1 LRRCA
6 YFEQPI
12 FLNLILSVLFNK
24 IDFFSDEL
32 NLDIFYRRSPGM
44 RKSLCIALSSLFL
57 LACASQNTYTKQ
69 QKGTAIGA
77 ATGAAVGA
85 AVGGAST
92 GKKDR
97 TKGIIIGGL
106 AGAVAG
112 GLVGNQIGAY
122 MDRQEEALRQ
132 AMAAATAADQAS
144 IQRSQDVLTATFK
157 SDMFFDFDSAT
168 LKPGAYAEL
177 DRIAKVFNDYPQ
189 TMIQVQGHTDSSGP
203 ESYNM
208 ALSERRA
215 NAVRDA
221 LVQRGVAQE
230 RMTTVGF
237 GESQPVS
244 SSAAMNR
251 RVSLVMTPIPA

>member
-1 LRRCA
+1 
-6 YFEQPI
+6 
-12 FLNLILSVLFNK
+12 
-24 IDFFSDEL
+24 
-32 NLDIFYRRSPGM
+32 M
-44 RKSLCIALSSLFL
+44 RKSLCIALSSLFM
-57 LACASQNTYTKQ
+57 LACASQGTYTKQ

-77 ATGAAVGA
+77 GTGAV
-85 AVGGAST
+85 VGGVIGGSVARKGHGTT
-92 GKKDR
+92 GA
-97 TKGIIIGGL
+97 IIGGL
-106 AGAVAG
+106 AGAALG
-112 GLVGNQIGAY
+112 GLVGNQIGVY

-132 AMAAATAADQAS
+132 AMAATTAADQAS

-177 DRIAKVFNDYPQ
+177 DRVAMVFNDYPQ
-189 TMIQVQGHTDSSGP
+189 TMIQIQGHTDSSGK
-203 ESYNM
+203 EAYNM

-221 LVQRGVAQE
+221 LIQRGVAQE
-230 RMTTVGF
+230 RLTTIGF

-251 RVSLVMTPIPA
+251 RVSLVMTPIRA

>member
-1 LRRCA
+1 V
-6 YFEQPI
+6 QPI

-24 IDFFSDEL
+24 MIFFSDEF
-32 NLDIFYRRSPGM
+32 NLEIFYKRSPGM

-57 LACASQNTYTKQ
+57 MACASQGTYNKQ

-77 ATGAAVGA
+77 GTGAV
-85 AVGGAST
+85 VGGVIGGSVARKGHGTT
-92 GKKDR
+92 GA
-97 TKGIIIGGL
+97 IIGGL
-106 AGAVAG
+106 AGAALG

-132 AMAAATAADQAS
+132 AMASATAADQAS

-177 DRIAKVFNDYPQ
+177 DRVAKVFNDYPQ
-189 TMIQVQGHTDSSGP
+189 TMIQIQGHTDSAGA
-203 ESYNM
+203 ETYNM

-221 LVQRGVAQE
+221 LIQRGVLPE
-230 RMTTVGF
+230 RLATIGF
-237 GESQPVS
+237 GESQPIS
-244 SSAAMNR
+244 SSAAVNR
-251 RVSLVMTPIPA
+251 RVTLVMTPIRA

>member
-1 LRRCA
+1 
-6 YFEQPI
+6 
-12 FLNLILSVLFNK
+12 
-24 IDFFSDEL
+24 
-32 NLDIFYRRSPGM
+32 M
-44 RKSLCIALSSLFL
+44 RKSLCIALSCLFL
-57 LACASQNTYTKQ
+57 LACASQGPYTKQ

-77 ATGAAVGA
+77 ATGAAIGA

-112 GLVGNQIGAY
+112 GLLGNQVGAY

-157 SDMFFDFDSAT
+157 SDMFFDFDSVT
-168 LKPGAYAEL
+168 IKPGAYAEL
-177 DRIAKVFNDYPQ
+177 DRVAKVLSDYPQ
-189 TMIQVQGHTDSSGP
+189 TTIQIQGHTDSSGA
-203 ESYNM
+203 EAYNQ

-221 LVQRGVAQE
+221 LIQRGVAPE
-230 RMTTVGF
+230 RLTTIGF
-237 GESQPVS
+237 GESQPIS

-251 RVSLVMTPIPA
+251 RVSLVMTPIRA

>member
-1 LRRCA
+1 L
-6 YFEQPI
+6 YLEFIE
-12 FLNLILSVLFNK
+12 K
-24 IDFFSDEL
+24 
-32 NLDIFYRRSPGM
+32 RSSGM
-44 RKSLCIALSSLFL
+44 RKSLCIGLSSLFL
-57 LACASQNTYTKQ
+57 LACASQGTYTQ
-69 QKGTAIGA
+69 QEKGTAIGA

-85 AVGGAST
+85 AVGGAAAS
-92 GKKDR
+92 KKDR

-112 GLVGNQIGAY
+112 GLVGNQVGAY

-177 DRIAKVFNDYPQ
+177 DRVANVFNGYPQ
-189 TMIQVQGHTDSSGP
+189 TTIQVQGHTDSSGS
-203 ESYNM
+203 EAYNM
-208 ALSERRA
+208 TLSERRA
-215 NAVRDA
+215 GAVRDA
-221 LVQRGVAQE
+221 LIQRGVAPE
-230 RMTTVGF
+230 RLTTIGF
-237 GESQPVS
+237 GESQPIS

-251 RVSLVMTPIPA
+251 RVTLVLTPIRA

>member
-1 LRRCA
+1 M
-6 YFEQPI
+6 
-12 FLNLILSVLFNK
+12 K
-24 IDFFSDEL
+24 
-32 NLDIFYRRSPGM
+32 
-44 RKSLCIALSSLFL
+44 KSLCVIMSSAFIF
-57 LACASQNTYTKQ
+57 ACASQGPYTKQ

-122 MDRQEEALRQ
+122 MDRQEAALRE

-144 IQRSQDVLTATFK
+144 IQRSQDVLIATFK

-168 LKPGAYAEL
+168 LKPGGYTEI
-177 DRIAKVFNDYPQ
+177 DRVSKVLSDYPQ
-189 TMIQVQGHTDSSGP
+189 TMVEIQGHTDSSGP
-203 ESYNM
+203 EAYNQ

-215 NAVRDA
+215 NAVRNA
-221 LVQRGVAQE
+221 LSQRGIADD
-230 RMTTVGF
+230 RMSAIGF

-244 SSAAMNR
+244 SSASANR
-251 RVSLVMTPIPA
+251 RVTMVLTPITA